1 MRTLIISDI
10 HANLTAL
17 EAVIAHAGSFERTI
31 CLGDLVGY
39 GPDPNEC
46 VRLIRGLPNMTCIM
60 GNHDAA
66 LMGFIDISVF
76 NGDAFA
82 ALNIQNEMLEQDVR
96 DFLELL
102 PVRTELD
109 HITLAHGSPR
119 NPIWE
124 YILNSSTASVNF
136 PDFDT
141 RSCLTGHTHI
151 PSIFIEREV
160 DLPRILLPQSGD
172 RWKPEAKFIL
182 NPGSVGQPRD
192 RDHRASYV
200 VYDSKEDTWEFKRA
214 AYDIEAVIR
223 RFEERKLPARLGQR
237 LKRGI

>member
-119 NPIWE
+119 NPIW
-124 YILNSSTASVNF
+124 N
-136 PDFDT
+136 
-141 RSCLTGHTHI
+141 
-151 PSIFIEREV
+151 IF
-160 DLPRILLPQSGD
+160 
-172 RWKPEAKFIL
+172 
-182 NPGSVGQPRD
+182 
-192 RDHRASYV
+192 
-200 VYDSKEDTWEFKRA
+200 
-214 AYDIEAVIR
+214 
-223 RFEERKLPARLGQR
+223 
-237 LKRGI
+237 